1 MRRSWPMV
9 LIALL
14 SQTALAQDSNGAEV
28 ERIVVTASSRGGNIP
43 AVALTKQADFLVKA
57 AELTNDTRD
66 ATNRASEL
74 HQTIKDLLDATKSAD
89 GLALGY
95 GEDFLIPITDNNYNK
110 VPLTDDDRKD
120 TSSVTIYVK
129 AALPQA
135 PDVEGLVAKIA
146 AFVEGA
152 KVTGRTL
159 IKPEEDVYLSLV
171 EPEKYR
177 QEIIKKIVDD
187 MTQLRATL
195 GTNCKIKITG
205 LENRVTW
212 ERTDVSE
219 LTLYIPYEAEV
230 TDCS

>member
-14 SQTALAQDSNGAEV
+14 SQSALAQDSKV
-28 ERIVVTASSRGGNIP
+28 ERIVVTASRASSNIP
-43 AVALTKQADFLVKA
+43 AVVIKKQADFLVKA

-74 HQTIKDLLDATKSAD
+74 HQTIKDLLDSTKSAD

-110 VPLTDDDRKD
+110 VPLTDDDPKD
-120 TSSVTIYVK
+120 TSSVVIYVK

-135 PDVEGLVAKIA
+135 PDVEGLIAKIT
-146 AFVEGA
+146 AFVNGA
-152 KVTGRTL
+152 KVTG
-159 IKPEEDVYLSLV
+159 IS
-171 EPEKYR
+171 
-177 QEIIKKIVDD
+177 
-187 MTQLRATL
+187 
-195 GTNCKIKITG
+195 G

-219 LTLYIPYEAEV
+219 LTLFIPYEAEV

>member
-1 MRRSWPMV
+1 M
-9 LIALL
+9 
-14 SQTALAQDSNGAEV
+14 
-28 ERIVVTASSRGGNIP
+28 ERIVVTAQRVSSSDIP
-43 AVALTKQADFLVKA
+43 AAVLTKQADFLVIG

-66 ATNRASEL
+66 SANRSSEL
-74 HQTIKDLLDATKSAD
+74 HQTIKEILDATKTSD
-89 GLALGY
+89 GLTLAY
-95 GEDFLIPITDNNYNK
+95 GSDFLIPITDNNYNK
-110 VPLTDDDRKD
+110 VPLTNDDDRKD
-120 TSSVTIYVK
+120 TSSITIYVK

-135 PDVEGLVAKIA
+135 ADVEGPVAKIT
-146 AFVEGA
+146 AFIKAA

-159 IKPEEDVYLSLV
+159 IKAEEDVYLSLV

-195 GTNCKIKITG
+195 GANCKIRITG